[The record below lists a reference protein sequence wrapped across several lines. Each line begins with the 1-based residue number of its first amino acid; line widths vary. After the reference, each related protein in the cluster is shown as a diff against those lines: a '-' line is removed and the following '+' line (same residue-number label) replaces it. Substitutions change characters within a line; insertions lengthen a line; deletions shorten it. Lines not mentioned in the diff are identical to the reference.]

1 MRPLG
6 PPTLGGRGPFKA
18 PVRVGGQ
25 EAGTVLG
32 TGQVLMD
39 RLSCGETYRGVRR
52 RGGLDCPLGDRVSGL
67 RQRKKETKTKKR
79 FINSPSSV
87 RNIRP
92 PANSGLGRAWPHS
105 QEAGTNRTGELWN
118 GSWQLFG
125 HWLSRA
131 SSRSWAPPWGRESR
145 LCGQSFCC

>member
-1 MRPLG
+1 MRPPG

-52 RGGLDCPLGDRVSGL
+52 RGGPDCPLGDRVQVSGL
-67 RQRKKETKTKKR
+67 KGKKKKTD
-79 FINSPSSV
+79 PLTAQV
-87 RNIRP
+87 V
-92 PANSGLGRAWPHS
+92 
-105 QEAGTNRTGELWN
+105 
-118 GSWQLFG
+118 
-125 HWLSRA
+125 
-131 SSRSWAPPWGRESR
+131 
-145 LCGQSFCC
+145 